1 MSVWFWGVLA
11 VFHGSACVSA
21 GFDRRAIPAGARE
34 WRWAL
39 PDGHAI
45 RRIALEPR
53 AGAVSRGSIL
63 FLPGRADFY
72 EKYLESL
79 AEWADAGWH
88 VSAADWR
95 GQGASGRMTANPLV
109 GDIPD
114 FSVWIADLGALW
126 RDHVRSTPGP
136 HVLVGHS
143 MGGHLVLR
151 GVAEGAVSPDAV
163 VLSAPMLGF
172 VTPIPRFIQSLYGR
186 IMCAIGD
193 PARMAW
199 PVSEKPGSRLDTR
212 HLLLTHDPDRY
223 ADELWWRAA
232 RPELELGPASWRWV
246 ERAAASNETLRA
258 PGVLEAVT
266 VPVLMLATKR
276 DALVSW
282 PAIEAAAARLPR
294 GELVVWGSE
303 ARHEL
308 LREADPV
315 RGQVMAAIASFLA
328 RALPAMTVRDK
339 P

>member
-1 MSVWFWGVLA
+1 MSG
-11 VFHGSACVSA
+11 
-21 GFDRRAIPAGARE
+21 GFDRRAIPPGARE

-39 PDGHAI
+39 PDGHEI
-45 RRIALEPR
+45 RRIALEPQP
-53 AGAVSRGSIL
+53 GAPVRGSIL
-63 FLPGRADFY
+63 FMPGRADFY
-72 EKYLESL
+72 EKYLESM
-79 AEWADAGWH
+79 AEWAAAGWL

-95 GQGASGRMTANPLV
+95 GQGASGRMTPNPLV
-109 GDIPD
+109 GDIAD
-114 FSVWIADLGALW
+114 FSVWISDLAALW
-126 RDHVRSTPGP
+126 QDWVRTAPGP

-151 GVAEGAVSPDAV
+151 ALAEGAVRPDAL

-172 VTPIPRFIQSLYGR
+172 ITAIPRFIQTLYGR

-193 PARMAW
+193 PGRMAW
-199 PVSEKPGSRLDTR
+199 PVSEKPGSPLDMRQT
-212 HLLLTHDPDRY
+212 LLTHDPDRY
-223 ADELWWRAA
+223 ADELWWRTA
-232 RPELELGPASWRWV
+232 RPAVELGPASWRWV

-266 VPVLMLATKR
+266 VPVLVLAAKR

-294 GELVVWGSE
+294 GELVVWGPE

-315 RGQVMAAIASFLA
+315 RGQAMAAIASFLT
-328 RALPAMTVRDK
+328 RALPAK
-339 P
+339 AS

>member
-1 MSVWFWGVLA
+1 MSG
-11 VFHGSACVSA
+11 

-39 PDGHAI
+39 PDGHEI

-53 AGAVSRGSIL
+53 LGASVRGSIL
-63 FLPGRADFY
+63 FMPGRADFY
-72 EKYLESL
+72 EKYLESM

-95 GQGASGRMTANPLV
+95 GQGASGRMAANPLV
-109 GDIPD
+109 GDIAD
-114 FSVWIADLGALW
+114 FSVWISDLAALW
-126 RDHVRSTPGP
+126 QDWVRNTPGP

-151 GVAEGAVSPDAV
+151 AVAEGAVRPDAV

-172 VTPIPRFIQSLYGR
+172 ITAIPRFIQTLYGR

-193 PARMAW
+193 PGRMAW
-199 PVSEKPGSRLDTR
+199 PVSEKPGSPLDMRQT
-212 HLLLTHDPDRY
+212 LLTHDPDRY
-223 ADELWWRAA
+223 ADELWWRTA

-258 PGVLEAVT
+258 PGVLEAVMA
-266 VPVLMLATKR
+266 PVLVLAAKR

-294 GELVVWGSE
+294 GELVVWGPE

-328 RALPAMTVRDK
+328 RALPPKAV
-339 P
+339 

>member
-1 MSVWFWGVLA
+1 MSG
-11 VFHGSACVSA
+11 

-39 PDGHAI
+39 PDGHEI
-45 RRIALEPR
+45 RRIALEPQP
-53 AGAVSRGSIL
+53 GAPVRGSIL
-63 FLPGRADFY
+63 FMPGRADFY
-72 EKYLESL
+72 EKYLESM

-95 GQGASGRMTANPLV
+95 GQGASGRMAANPLV
-109 GDIPD
+109 GDIAD
-114 FSVWIADLGALW
+114 FSVWISDLAALW
-126 RDHVRSTPGP
+126 QDWVRNTPGP

-151 GVAEGAVSPDAV
+151 AVAEGAVRPDAV

-172 VTPIPRFIQSLYGR
+172 ITAIPRFIQTLYGR

-193 PARMAW
+193 PGRMAW
-199 PVSEKPGSRLDTR
+199 PVSEKPGSPLDMRQT
-212 HLLLTHDPDRY
+212 LLTHDPDRY
-223 ADELWWRAA
+223 ADELWWRTA

-258 PGVLEAVT
+258 PGVLEAVMM
-266 VPVLMLATKR
+266 PVLVLAAKR

-294 GELVVWGSE
+294 GELVVWGPE

-315 RGQVMAAIASFLA
+315 RGQAMAAIASFLA
-328 RALPAMTVRDK
+328 RALPPKAV
-339 P
+339 

>member
-1 MSVWFWGVLA
+1 M
-11 VFHGSACVSA
+11 SA
-21 GFDRRAIPAGARE
+21 GFDRRAIPAGSRE

-39 PDGHAI
+39 PDGHEI
-45 RRIALEPR
+45 RRIAISPPPGT
-53 AGAVSRGSIL
+53 AQRGSML

-79 AEWADAGWH
+79 TEWAYSGWH

-95 GQGASGRMTANPLV
+95 GQGASGRMAANPLV
-109 GDIPD
+109 GHIAD
-114 FSVWIADLGALW
+114 FSIWIADLAALW
-126 RDHVRSTPGP
+126 RDWRAATPGP

-151 GVAEGAVSPDAV
+151 GVAEGAANPDAV

-172 VTPIPRFIQSLYGR
+172 VTPIPRWIQSLYGR
-186 IMCAIGD
+186 LMCAIGD
-193 PARMAW
+193 PQRMAW
-199 PVSEKPGSRLDTR
+199 PVSEKPGSPLDMRST
-212 HLLLTHDPDRY
+212 LLTHDADRY
-223 ADELWWRAA
+223 ADELWWRTA

-258 PGVLEAVT
+258 PGVLEAVMA
-266 VPVLMLATKR
+266 PVLVLAAKH

-282 PAIEAAAARLPR
+282 PAIEEAAARLPH
-294 GELVVWGSE
+294 GELVAWGPE

-315 RGQVMAAIASFLA
+315 RAQAMAAIASFLN
-328 RALPAMTVRDK
+328 RALAAKTD
-339 P
+339 

>member
-1 MSVWFWGVLA
+1 MRGVADL
-11 VFHGSACVSA
+11 SA
-21 GFDRRAIPAGARE
+21 GFDRRAIPAGSRE

-39 PDGHAI
+39 PDGHEI
-45 RRIALEPR
+45 RRIAISPPHGT
-53 AGAVSRGSIL
+53 AQRGSLL

-72 EKYLESL
+72 EKYLKSL
-79 AEWADAGWH
+79 TEWAYSGWH

-95 GQGASGRMTANPLV
+95 GQGASGRMAANPLV
-109 GDIPD
+109 GHIAD
-114 FSVWIADLGALW
+114 FSIWIADLAALW
-126 RDHVRSTPGP
+126 RDWRAATPGP

-151 GVAEGAVSPDAV
+151 GVAEGAANPDAV

-186 IMCAIGD
+186 LMCAIGD
-193 PARMAW
+193 PQRMAW
-199 PVSEKPGSRLDTR
+199 PVSEKPGSPLDMRST
-212 HLLLTHDPDRY
+212 LLTHDADRY
-223 ADELWWRAA
+223 ADELWWRTA

-258 PGVLEAVT
+258 PGVLEAVMA
-266 VPVLMLATKR
+266 PVLVLAAKR

-282 PAIEAAAARLPR
+282 LAIEEAAARLPH
-294 GELVVWGSE
+294 GELVAWGPE

-315 RGQVMAAIASFLA
+315 RAQAMASIASFLN
-328 RALPAMTVRDK
+328 RALAAKAV
-339 P
+339 

>member
-1 MSVWFWGVLA
+1 MSG
-11 VFHGSACVSA
+11 

-39 PDGHAI
+39 PDGHEI

-53 AGAVSRGSIL
+53 PGAPVRGSIL
-63 FLPGRADFY
+63 FMPGRADFY
-72 EKYLESL
+72 EKYLESM
-79 AEWADAGWH
+79 AEWAEAGWH

-109 GDIPD
+109 GDIAD
-114 FSVWIADLGALW
+114 FSIWISDLAALW
-126 RDHVRSTPGP
+126 QDWVRSAPGP

-151 GVAEGAVSPDAV
+151 GVAEGAVRTDAV

-172 VTPIPRFIQSLYGR
+172 VTAIPRFIQSLYGR
-186 IMCAIGD
+186 IMCGIGD
-193 PARMAW
+193 PGRMAW
-199 PVSEKPGSRLDTR
+199 PVSEKPGSPLDMRQT
-212 HLLLTHDPDRY
+212 LLTHDPDRY
-223 ADELWWRAA
+223 ADELWWRTA

-258 PGVLEAVT
+258 PGVLEAVMA
-266 VPVLMLATKR
+266 PVLVLAAKR

-294 GELVVWGSE
+294 GELVVWRPE

-308 LREADPV
+308 LREAYPV
-315 RGQVMAAIASFLA
+315 RGQAMAAIASFLA
-328 RALPAMTVRDK
+328 RALPPKTS
-339 P
+339 

>member
-1 MSVWFWGVLA
+1 MDMRGVA
-11 VFHGSACVSA
+11 DVSA
-21 GFDRRAIPAGARE
+21 GFDRRAIPAGSRE

-39 PDGHAI
+39 PDGHEI
-45 RRIALEPR
+45 RRIAISPPP
-53 AGAVSRGSIL
+53 GTAVRGSLL

-79 AEWADAGWH
+79 TEWAYSGWH

-109 GDIPD
+109 GHIAD
-114 FSVWIADLGALW
+114 FSIWIADLAALW
-126 RDHVRSTPGP
+126 RDWRAATPGP
-136 HVLVGHS
+136 HLLVGHS

-151 GVAEGAVSPDAV
+151 GVAEGAANPDAV

-172 VTPIPRFIQSLYGR
+172 VTPIPRWIQSLYGR
-186 IMCAIGD
+186 LMCAIGD
-193 PARMAW
+193 PLRMAW
-199 PVSEKPGSRLDTR
+199 PVSEKPGSPLDMRST
-212 HLLLTHDPDRY
+212 LLTHDADRY

-246 ERAAASNETLRA
+246 ECAAASNEILRA
-258 PGVLEAVT
+258 PGVLEAVMA
-266 VPVLMLATKR
+266 PVLVLAAQH

-282 PAIEAAAARLPR
+282 SAIEEAAARLPH
-294 GELVVWGSE
+294 GELVAWGPE

-315 RGQVMAAIASFLA
+315 RAQAMASIASFLN
-328 RALPAMTVRDK
+328 RALAAKTD
-339 P
+339 